1 MSVLSTAIKTKP
13 AQSLAD
19 CSELIGSLKGEVQ
32 IDGNILFTG
41 VKWDAEDGA
50 D

>member
-1 MSVLSTAIKTKP
+1 MSTSNQTEP
-13 AQSLAD
+13 APSLAD
-19 CSELIGSLKGEVQ
+19 CRELIGSLEGEVQ

-41 VKWDAEDGA
+41 VKWDAEDVA